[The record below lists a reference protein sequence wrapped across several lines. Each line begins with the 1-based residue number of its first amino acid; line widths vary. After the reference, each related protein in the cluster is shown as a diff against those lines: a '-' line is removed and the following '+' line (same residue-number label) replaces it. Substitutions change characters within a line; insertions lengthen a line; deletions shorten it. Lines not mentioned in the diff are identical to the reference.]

1 MTKLSLQA
9 IRHVA
14 FEDLGKLLLQLP
26 AMLRAFKPE
35 CLPAVVAVRS

>member
-14 FEDLGKLLLQLP
+14 FEDLGSFCSSCLV
-26 AMLRAFKPE
+26 MLRAFKPE